1 MKLKE
6 KLIHWLGGYTYQEH
20 KQVSIIQ
27 TTKPVITLKS
37 VSYLPVNPMIEDI
50 DYCKQELAYQIAEDM
65 ANSQLI
71 QFVVDY
77 PEKITAI
84 TRVVDMQ

>member
-6 KLIHWLGGYTYQEH
+6 KLIHWLGGYTFQEH
-20 KQVSIIQ
+20 KQVNIVQ
-27 TTKPVITLKS
+27 TTKPIITLKS
-37 VSYLPVNPMIEDI
+37 ISYLPISSKIEDI
-50 DYCKQELAYQIAEDM
+50 DYCKRELAYQIAEDM
-65 ANSQLI
+65 VNSQLI

-84 TRVVDMQ
+84 TRVVDMR

>member
-20 KQVSIIQ
+20 KQVNIIQ

-37 VSYLPVNPMIEDI
+37 VSYLPINPMIEDI
-50 DYCKQELAYQIAEDM
+50 DYCKQELAHQIAEDM
-65 ANSQLI
+65 VNSQLI

-77 PEKITAI
+77 PKQITAI
-84 TRVVDMQ
+84 IRVVDMR

>member
-20 KQVSIIQ
+20 KQVNIIQ
-27 TTKPVITLKS
+27 TTKPVITLRS
-37 VSYLPVNPMIEDI
+37 VSYLPMNPKIEDI

-65 ANSQLI
+65 VNSQLI
-71 QFVVDY
+71 HFAVDY
-77 PEKITAI
+77 PEKIAATV
-84 TRVVDMQ
+84 RVVDMR